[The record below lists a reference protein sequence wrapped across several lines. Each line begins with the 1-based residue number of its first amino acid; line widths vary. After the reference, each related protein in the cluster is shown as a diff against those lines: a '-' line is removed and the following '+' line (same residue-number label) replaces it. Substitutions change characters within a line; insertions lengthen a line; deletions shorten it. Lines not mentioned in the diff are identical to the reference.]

1 MDKQRNR
8 PQAEDAVKL
17 QVDTSEADAVLSI
30 LARRTSGEAV
40 VDSDWERLF
49 GSEPYRQLKR
59 REEAMGGGFEDETF
73 RQFVLSDELLE
84 RADGL
89 GRALDVCKQ
98 SDLEASAR
106 AALAYL
112 PSHARIQVRI
122 FPMIK
127 PVKNSFVFGG
137 RDDPMI
143 FVYLDSSLVLKQFEN
158 TMCHELHHIGYESV
172 AGVDSSLD
180 ELPAE
185 GRTAASWMGAFGEGM
200 AMLAAA
206 GSPEVHPNA
215 HSSPED
221 KVRWDRD
228 MENLG
233 EELRSVEGF
242 FLDVIDGRLA
252 GDDQIRQKAFTF
264 FGVQGPWYTVGWK
277 MSALVEQC
285 YGREVLIECM
295 LDPRRLLAT
304 YNSAATVSGNNDKL
318 PLWSARLLQAVD
330 AHPVR
335 TDAPARGN

>member
-8 PQAEDAVKL
+8 SQADDAVQL
-17 QVDTSEADAVLSI
+17 QVDTSEGDALLSI
-30 LARRTSGEAV
+30 MALRASEKAV
-40 VDSDWERLF
+40 MDSDWERLF

-59 REEAMGGGFEDETF
+59 REEAMGGGFEDESF
-73 RQFVLSDELLE
+73 REFVLSDELLE
-84 RADGL
+84 RTEGL
-89 GRALDVCKQ
+89 ERALDICKQ
-98 SDLEASAR
+98 ADLEASAR

-143 FVYLDSSLVLKQFEN
+143 FIYLDSSLVLEQFEN
-158 TMCHELHHIGYESV
+158 TMCHELHHIGYENV
-172 AGVDSSLD
+172 AGVDASLE

-185 GRTAASWMGAFGEGM
+185 ARTAASWMGAFGEGM

-206 GSPEVHPNA
+206 GSPDVHPNA

-221 KVRWDRD
+221 RERWDRD
-228 MENLG
+228 MANLG
-233 EELRSVEGF
+233 EELQSVESF
-242 FLDVIDGRLA
+242 LLDVIDGRLA
-252 GDDQIRQKAFTF
+252 GDEQIRQKAMNF

-295 LDPRRLLAT
+295 LDPRHLLAT
-304 YNSAATVSGNNDKL
+304 YNSAVAVSGDNDKL
-318 PLWSARLLQAVD
+318 PLWSARLLQAVG
-330 AHPVR
+330 
-335 TDAPARGN
+335 ARSVKQRH